1 MSPKSIVPSEVGL
14 WMIHGNL
21 QTPKVWQPI
30 TTQLHQAVS
39 PELNLSIFLEDLW
52 ASPGES
58 LKEWAALFCQRVHPH
73 AFKSR
78 ILLGY
83 SLGGRL
89 GFHALLHQPELWQGA
104 IIISADS
111 GLASECDRRNCLKKD
126 NVWSIQLLHDNWDN
140 LIQEWNSLPVFCGRQ
155 PSYSALEKDY
165 SRLKISKAFQNFSKG
180 HQFNLLSNLQNLNI
194 PVLYISGVEDEKYC
208 QIGQKLAHHCPSIT
222 HRIILNSGHRVP
234 WENRNNF
241 ISIITHFIEQVLNPK
256 IQTEQ

>member
-1 MSPKSIVPSEVGL
+1 MSPKSILPSEVGV

-39 PELNLSIFLEDLW
+39 PELSLSIFLEDLW

-58 LKEWAALFCQRVHPH
+58 LEEWAALFCQRVQPHP
-73 AFKSR
+73 FKSR
-78 ILLGY
+78 FLLGY

-180 HQFNLLSNLQNLNI
+180 HQFNLLSNLQKFKHSCF
-194 PVLYISGVEDEKYC
+194 VYIRSRRREILPNRAKASSS
-208 QIGQKLAHHCPSIT
+208 LSIN
-222 HRIILNSGHRVP
+222 HSSHNSQFWTSCTLGK
-234 WENRNNF
+234 
-241 ISIITHFIEQVLNPK
+241 SEQFHINHYSFYRTGIK
-256 IQTEQ
+256 S